1 MKLTP
6 KEQAANMWRIHNFY
20 WVDEDLIAKQRIC
33 LQIAQIQRELKKY
46 GVSDNDYW
54 NEVKRLIYEMN
65 D

>member
-1 MKLTP
+1 MLTA
-6 KEQAANMWRIHNFY
+6 KEQADNMWRIHNFY

-33 LQIAQIQRELKKY
+33 LHITEIIRILKKY
-46 GVSDNDYW
+46 GIKDHEYW